1 MLNSLL
7 KAVADAE
14 IGPSTVVVRMS
25 RNHKIDRRTI
35 VESKLQ
41 GEVEIILNTNLRT
54 NTKAETS
61 PVEIARAG
69 VEGTVVRAIPCIEKH
84 AKICLR
90 SYKPTQTFNDV
101 PIPLITAC
109 YMQITTTII
118 TAIAIIP
125 TTIAIPAEVYFD
137 TVAVTQSDNTGGLNP
152 ITPSTIVAGVRIT
165 HSETERETI
174 LCLCR
179 RTQSSNSK

>member
-1 MLNSLL
+1 MLNSLSE
-7 KAVADAE
+7 AIADAE

-61 PVEIARAG
+61 PVEIASG
-69 VEGTVVRAIPCIEKH
+69 VIGTVVRAIPCIEKH

-109 YMQITTTII
+109 HMQITTTII

-179 RTQSSNSK
+179 RTQGDNSK

>member
-1 MLNSLL
+1 MLNSLSE
-7 KAVADAE
+7 AIADAE

-61 PVEIARAG
+61 PVEIASG
-69 VEGTVVRAIPCIEKH
+69 VIGTVVRAIPCIEKH

-118 TAIAIIP
+118 TVAIVPTTVAVPTEVNLNAIAI
-125 TTIAIPAEVYFD
+125 
-137 TVAVTQSDNTGGLNP
+137 TQSDYTGSFNS

-179 RTQSSNSK
+179 RTQGDNSK